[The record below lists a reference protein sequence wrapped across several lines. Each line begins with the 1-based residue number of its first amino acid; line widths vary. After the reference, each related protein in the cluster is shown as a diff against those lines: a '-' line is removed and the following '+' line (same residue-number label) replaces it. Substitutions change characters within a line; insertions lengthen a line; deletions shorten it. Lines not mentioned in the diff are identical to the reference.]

1 MTHIFL
7 LPLGRRVTFTK
18 LYGVCNQHSV
28 IEMNA
33 CYPPAVVED
42 ALLCPT
48 LGGLLLFLLF
58 DLGGLRLDL
67 AGTSER
73 AVNWK
78 RRAKGWINTG
88 AGTVSATA
96 GGHLFPWCLDDGGDG
111 ARRTSDCRGR
121 RAYVSRLYRRAWEIT
136 TSAPVP

>member
-7 LPLGRRVTFTK
+7 LPLGKRVTFTK
-18 LYGVCNQHSV
+18 LYGVCNQYSA

-33 CYPPAVVED
+33 CYSPAVVED

-48 LGGLLLFLLF
+48 LGRLLLFLLF

-78 RRAKGWINTG
+78 RGDQHGSR
-88 AGTVSATA
+88 
-96 GGHLFPWCLDDGGDG
+96 DRERDGG
-111 ARRTSDCRGR
+111 
-121 RAYVSRLYRRAWEIT
+121 RAPFPMVS
-136 TSAPVP
+136 